1 VQSITDPVSTLIQDV
16 PIIGPPVSTV
26 TDAVGPTVDSVTNVV
41 DATVDTVADSVDATL
56 DAVTSTLPLR
66 GLLN

>member
-1 VQSITDPVSTLIQDV
+1 
-16 PIIGPPVSTV
+16 
-26 TDAVGPTVDSVTNVV
+26 VV
-41 DATVDTVADSVDATL
+41 DGTVDTVADSVDATL